1 MVKFVLTEQEYA
13 DFRAA
18 AERLGLAQGAY
29 AAVASLAA
37 ARMANPPMPDPL
49 RKALIEL
56 MQASGQVRRI
66 GVNLNQAVAA
76 LNATGADPGNLL
88 PYAFAGA
95 ASRSRAAAPYAPR
108 RPVGEAA
115 KSGSRD
121 SPSADMIDSVASS
134 GDTDMRLDLDGRL
147 IGTCVAKSCGS
158 RCPHVNNILDRHD
171 PDFRQAVD
179 LPAVRNAITDQRG
192 VGQETISRA

>member
-1 MVKFVLTEQEYA
+1 MSDGGVEAGSRKVRQRRRERQAVPRPYVVKFVLTEQEYA

-29 AAVASLAA
+29 AAEASLAA

-49 RKALIEL
+49 REALIEL

-88 PYAFAGA
+88 PYAA
-95 ASRSRAAAPYAPR
+95 ACVRA
-108 RPVGEAA
+108 VQ
-115 KSGSRD
+115 
-121 SPSADMIDSVASS
+121 
-134 GDTDMRLDLDGRL
+134 RLDG
-147 IGTCVAKSCGS
+147 IAE
-158 RCPHVNNILDRHD
+158 
-171 PDFRQAVD
+171 
-179 LPAVRNAITDQRG
+179 AVRKRIR
-192 VGQETISRA
+192 